1 MLKTFEYRLYPN
13 RRQQESLMA
22 CLEESRRL
30 YNAMLEQVKDYHAES
45 GKFLSKY
52 ALTAR
57 FKRCGG
63 EYVPATTVQ
72 TLADRLDKA
81 LRRCIAR
88 KELGQKVGFP
98 RFKSANRWHSIH
110 LRQYGKSRDVW
121 LDDRAGRGPRLRV
134 PGKLGKTIKIRQH
147 RPLEGVPKTVY
158 LKLRADGK
166 WYVLIVCKLG
176 DVPPQTTVDEPAIG
190 LDVGLKVFLAD
201 SDGRTVT
208 NPRHYQRSQK
218 NLRRAQ
224 RKGCRRKKGSK
235 GRKKAARAVAKTHL
249 KIARQRKDFLH
260 KTAKRYVDDYSRIVV
275 EELNV
280 FGMIKNHTLA
290 KSIHDASWAKFVEIL
305 EYKAESAGAQVVKV
319 PAHFTTQ
326 ACSNCGELVPK
337 SLSVRTHICT
347 SCEHVEDRDVNA
359 AKNILDRARAGPSE
373 GNVKGCLERAPRSRL
388 L

>member
-13 RRQQESLMA
+13 RRQRQSLMA
-22 CLEESRRL
+22 CLKESRRL

-88 KELGQKVGFP
+88 KELGQKAGFP

-121 LDDRAGRGPRLRV
+121 LDDGGRRGPRLRV
-134 PGKLGKTIKIRQH
+134 PGKLGKTIKIQQH

-166 WYVLIVCKLG
+166 WYVLIVCRLE
-176 DVPPQTTVDEPAIG
+176 DVPPQTSVDEPAIG
-190 LDVGLKVFLAD
+190 LDVGLKTFLAD

-208 NPRHYQRSQK
+208 NPRHYQHGQK
-218 NLRRAQ
+218 KLRRAQ
-224 RKGCRRKKGSK
+224 RKLCRRKKGSK
-235 GRKKAARAVAKTHL
+235 GRKKAARALAKTHL

-275 EELNV
+275 EDLNIL
-280 FGMIKNHTLA
+280 GMIRNPTLA
-290 KSIHDASWAKFVEIL
+290 KSIHDASWAKFVEVL

-319 PAHFTTQ
+319 PAYFTTQ

-347 SCEHVEDRDVNA
+347 SCEHVENRDVNA
-359 AKNILDRARAGPSE
+359 AKNILDRARAGPLE
-373 GNVKGCLERAPRSRL
+373 RNVRGCLERAPRSRL